1 MQILEDFLKWILK
14 INLIDISII
23 TFILI
28 NAGLIIFFI
37 IKGIKAIK
45 KIYKKDSLKKI
56 EGLSCFGVTKRKK
69 K

>member
-23 TFILI
+23 IFILI

-37 IKGIKAIK
+37 IKGIKALK
-45 KIYKKDSLKKI
+45 KLYKKDSLKK
-56 EGLSCFGVTKRKK
+56 
-69 K
+69 